1 MLKNNYAVII
11 YKLPSLFNILN
22 ELNDYLD
29 FKVFS
34 EKDFN
39 KLKFDKFLSVILVT
53 KHNTNHNFQEV
64 VINEFPIKVLK
75 LIEKINLSILKHQF
89 LIKSNFFIGNFKF
102 DTNAKTIS
110 YEGKMIN
117 LTEKEMYIITYM
129 IQSKKS
135 VSVDELEN
143 VVWNYK
149 TDLETHTV
157 ETHIYRLRK
166 KINENFDIKDFI
178 LNEKNG
184 YSLNLNIFK

>member
-39 KLKFDKFLSVILVT
+39 KLKFDKSLSIILVT
-53 KHNTNHNFQEV
+53 KHNTNYNLQEV

-129 IQSKKS
+129 TQSKKS

-143 VVWNYK
+143 AVWNYK

-166 KINENFDIKDFI
+166 KINENFDIKNFI
-178 LNEKNG
+178 INENNG
-184 YSLNLNIFK
+184 YSLNLKIFK